1 MTPTTGPLGSRFEDA
16 LVHAA
21 RLHGSQHRKG
31 SDVPYVC
38 HLLAVASLVLE
49 EGGDEDEAIAALLH
63 DAVEDTPETVEGIAA
78 RFGPAVAAVVAECT
92 GPTDEEVGPWRQ
104 RKQAIVDQVAT
115 ASPSARRVEL
125 ADKVHNARSIVADHA
140 RVGPAVWDR
149 FGGGREDVLWYY
161 RALAD
166 EFARVSEG
174 FLVDELDRLAGELE
188 ELAGGATG

>member
-1 MTPTTGPLGSRFEDA
+1 MTARFEDA

-21 RLHGSQHRKG
+21 RLHAGQRRKG

-38 HLLAVASLVLE
+38 HVLAVASLVLE
-49 EGGDEDEAIAALLH
+49 EGGTEDEAIAALLH
-63 DAVEDTPETVEGIAA
+63 DAVEDTAETVEGIAA

-92 GPTDEEVGPWRQ
+92 GPTDEGPWRQ

-166 EFARVSEG
+166 EFARITEG
-174 FLVDELDRLAGELE
+174 FLVDELGRLAGELE
-188 ELAGGATG
+188 RLAGGATG